1 MSINPFSQSVFSMTA
16 TCLPCCVGGAS
27 ECGCQ
32 LFIPQVTSPPS
43 DPPIYADAAAAASA
57 ITNFVAG
64 CYVYGGS
71 PPPGFFTIPVT
82 PLEDFTADWDAATNT
97 LTFESGPYSAG
108 SQPDIGFSG
117 SISVSAGAVVTFDL
131 SRSPARSDGGD
142 GMAYILV
149 YTCDSTS
156 TSPTIVFEENISN
169 IGTGGNYN
177 WTVTDAGTYFFVLAY
192 TNNGTTTFS
201 TSTSVSCDVD
211 MAANPVIARY
221 DSGDPANP
229 WLLEACPKLFLP
241 ILTESSGDW
250 YVDLA
255 EAEAVLSDPLAVSNC
270 VGYFQNGAGLSTVTA
285 TDGGTDLTLAASGTT
300 ILAPEMWGSVNL
312 EEGATVTITAT
323 SDGGTFNISAIIYDD
338 SGMIVED
345 FSSTGTTTA
354 TSAAVPYTGRYTIF
368 TQIVT
373 PPPGSPPDNV
383 SAVITSSGDFTV
395 NPVQALYDIGLED
408 CPGRLD
414 CSTE

>member
-43 DPPIYADAAAAASA
+43 DPPIYADATAAASA

-131 SRSPARSDGGD
+131 ARSPARGDGGD

-169 IGTGGNYN
+169 IGTGGSYN

-211 MAANPVIARY
+211 MAMNPVIARY
-221 DSGDPANP
+221 DSGTPGSP
-229 WLLEACPKLFLP
+229 WPLEACPRLFIP
-241 ILTESSGDW
+241 ILTEATGDW
-250 YVDLA
+250 YADETEAQDAIDAYVTECAVYVTDAPSTSSFSASVADDLVVVNITYPA
-255 EAEAVLSDPLAVSNC
+255 PVNFTDYNYVS
-270 VGYFQNGAGLSTVTA
+270 
-285 TDGGTDLTLAASGTT
+285 
-300 ILAPEMWGSVNL
+300 INL
-312 EEGATVTITAT
+312 EEGEIIELAGTGVNVYFSIYSYEGVLIEYVPDAT
-323 SDGGTFNISAIIYDD
+323 SSP
-338 SGMIVED
+338 
-345 FSSTGTTTA
+345 
-354 TSAAVPYTGRYTIF
+354 VPYTGRYI
-368 TQIVT
+368 IRMA
-373 PPPGSPPDNV
+373 SSNAREDNL
-383 SAVITSSGDFTV
+383 TDWTLTLTGTFTV
-395 NPVQALYDIGLED
+395 NPVQALYDIELTD

-414 CSTE
+414 CVPPEA